1 MISEQMVPQLFG
13 DEVCDRN
20 GAKIGKVGQVYL
32 EEGTGRPAWATVRT
46 GLFGLKESF
55 VPLDQASMEGDTL
68 RVAVTK
74 EQVSDAPRMDA
85 AGRLSSEDEMQ
96 LYDYYGMRYPA
107 VPGPRQDTQAGRSRT
122 PASAHDRTAHD
133 RHAADGRDDAMTR
146 SEERL
151 KVGAETTETGRVRL
165 RKYVVTEEQQVTVPV
180 RHEEVRIEREPITEA
195 NRDQAMSGAEISEA
209 EHEVTL
215 HAERPVVRTEAV
227 PVERVR
233 LAKETVTE
241 EETVSGQV
249 RKEQIE
255 VTEEQAR
262 DRRDRKR

>member
-13 DEVCDRN
+13 DEVCDRD

-32 EEGTGRPAWATVRT
+32 DEKTGKPVWATVRT

-55 VPLDQASMEGDTL
+55 VPLEGASVDGETL

-74 EQVSDAPRMDA
+74 DQVGDAPRMDA
-85 AGRLSSEDEMQ
+85 AGRLSSAEEQQ
-96 LYDYYGMRYPA
+96 LYAYYGLRYPE
-107 VPGPRQDTQAGRSRT
+107 VPGPRQDRQGGRAKDGRM
-122 PASAHDRTAHD
+122 
-133 RHAADGRDDAMTR
+133 AADHGGRDHEAMTR

-151 KVGAETTETGRVRL
+151 KVGAETQETGRVRL
-165 RKYVVTEEQQVTVPV
+165 RKYVVTEEQQVSVPV
-180 RHEEVRIEREPITEA
+180 RHEEVRVEREPITEA
-195 NRDQAMSGAEISEA
+195 NRDQAMSGAEIREA

-215 HAERPVVRTEAV
+215 HAEQPVVRTEAV

-241 EETVSGQV
+241 EQTVSGQV

-262 DRRDRKR
+262 DRRG